1 MTIAEYWLR
10 LEAYQLKQA
19 KTQEQLALQAWLNQA
34 VKATRGNSK
43 HPKPKYKT
51 FKEFY
56 DLEQV
61 NSDIRATFEGG
72 KTQKQ
77 KKLGRNE
84 LIAKRYNEWQKI
96 KNEKKGGKHE

>member
-19 KTQEQLALQAWLNQA
+19 KNQEQLALQAWLNQA

-43 HPKPKYKT
+43 NPKPKYKT

-56 DLEQV
+56 DLEQI

-72 KTQKQ
+72 TTQKQ

-96 KNEKKGGKHE
+96 KNKKKGGKHE

>member
-61 NSDIRATFEGG
+61 NSDIRAIFEGG

-84 LIAKRYNEWQKI
+84 LIAKRFNEWQKI
-96 KNEKKGGKHE
+96 KNERKGGKT